1 MRTRA
6 ARPSDHSARVQRA
19 DESRERATSH
29 EIRHAALT
37 GSRVTRLKRRT
48 NPQDDCARELW
59 RVACGVWVWGIVCG
73 RAVLT
78 TMVSPVTLADGR
90 TAMRARH
97 SSDAVV
103 GATLRADVDTSVHHH
118 HSIHACA
125 HLRSEEERAP
135 WGRWCRALLPR
146 RQAPEA
152 SREDGTESV
161 AMGRALSHT
170 PTVRHR
176 SNVPMP
182 SQAAGCSRSHVAAFS
197 VAAAVQS
204 SIAALATIE

>member
-1 MRTRA
+1 
-6 ARPSDHSARVQRA
+6 
-19 DESRERATSH
+19 
-29 EIRHAALT
+29 
-37 GSRVTRLKRRT
+37 
-48 NPQDDCARELW
+48 
-59 RVACGVWVWGIVCG
+59 VACGVWVWGIVCG
-73 RAVLT
+73 RAELT
-78 TMVSPVTLADGR
+78 TIYSVSSYVSRFGR

-97 SSDAVV
+97 STDAVV

-135 WGRWCRALLPR
+135 WGRWCRGALLPRRRAPCGRFVVFFRALLPR

-176 SNVPMP
+176 SDVPKP

-197 VAAAVQS
+197 LPPSEQS